1 MRFEIVV
8 HELAEGELAELRTFD
23 RRLLLDAMESQL
35 THQPTLATRN
45 RKRLDELTP
54 SFEHVPPIWELRVGD
69 FRIFY
74 DVDETIRIVNVRA
87 VRRKWPHQT
96 TEQIT

>member
-1 MRFEIVV
+1 MRFEVVV
-8 HELAEGELAELRTFD
+8 HELAESELAELRTFD

-35 THQPTLATRN
+35 AHQPTQATRN
-45 RKRLDELTP
+45 RKRLDGLTP
-54 SFEHVPPIWELRVGD
+54 KFEHVPPVWELRVGV

-74 DVDETIRIVNVRA
+74 DVDESIHVVNVRA

>member
-8 HELAEGELAELRTFD
+8 HELAESELAELRTFD

-35 THQPTLATRN
+35 THQPTQATRN
-45 RKRLDELTP
+45 RKRLEGLRP
-54 SFEHVPPIWELRVGD
+54 SFEHVPPIWELRAGD
-69 FRIFY
+69 FRVFY
-74 DVDETIRIVNVRA
+74 DVDESINIVNVRA

>member
-8 HELAEGELAELRTFD
+8 HELAESELAELRTFD
-23 RRLLLDAMESQL
+23 RRQLLDAMASQL
-35 THQPTLATRN
+35 AHEPTQATRN
-45 RKRLDELTP
+45 RKRLDRLTP

-69 FRIFY
+69 FRVFY
-74 DVDETIRIVNVRA
+74 DVDETINIVNVRA

>member
-1 MRFEIVV
+1 
-8 HELAEGELAELRTFD
+8 
-23 RRLLLDAMESQL
+23 MESQL
-35 THQPTLATRN
+35 VHQPTQATRN
-45 RKRLDELTP
+45 RKPLAGLTP
-54 SFEHVPPIWELRVGD
+54 KFEHVPPVWELRVGD

-74 DVDETIRIVNVRA
+74 DVDESIPVVNVRA